1 MRLSQSII
9 GQQDERITP
18 MITAERKAQLIDR
31 GFYVE
36 DMGKEYGYDWAGLFR
51 WMHHDTQDFQ
61 DGEPS
66 DSEDAAW
73 AEASRFDANV
83 SSSYATKE

>member
-1 MRLSQSII
+1 
-9 GQQDERITP
+9 
-18 MITAERKAQLIDR
+18 MITAERKAQLIGR

-36 DMGKEYGYDWAGLFR
+36 DMGQEHGEDFAGQFR

-61 DGEPS
+61 DGDTS

-73 AEASRFDANV
+73 LEASRFDANV
-83 SSSYATKE
+83 SSSYATKEAQ

>member
-1 MRLSQSII
+1 
-9 GQQDERITP
+9 
-18 MITAERKAQLIDR
+18 MISNERKQELKDR

-36 DMGKEYGYDWAGLFR
+36 DMGQEYGDDFAGQFR

-61 DGEPS
+61 DGESS

-73 AEASRFDANV
+73 AEADRFESNIT
-83 SSSYATKE
+83 SSYATKG

>member
-36 DMGKEYGYDWAGLFR
+36 DMGKEYGEDFAGQFR

-61 DGEPS
+61 DGDTS

>member
-1 MRLSQSII
+1 
-9 GQQDERITP
+9 
-18 MITAERKAQLIDR
+18 MITAERKAQLMSR

-36 DMGKEYGYDWAGLFR
+36 DMGKEYGDYFAGEFR

-61 DGEPS
+61 DGDTS

-73 AEASRFDANV
+73 AEASRFESNV
-83 SSSYATKE
+83 TSSYATKE